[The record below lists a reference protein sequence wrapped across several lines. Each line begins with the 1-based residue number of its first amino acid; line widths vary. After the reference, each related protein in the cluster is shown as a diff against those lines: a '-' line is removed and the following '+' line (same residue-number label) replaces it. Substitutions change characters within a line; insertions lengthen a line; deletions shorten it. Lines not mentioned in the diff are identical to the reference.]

1 MFERGEGN
9 PRGDRTFFDRG
20 RERVREHTG
29 TDREGVPETEDRDE
43 ADAKSRLDQDPEE
56 QKNATDPAFDP
67 DDEAAG

>member
-1 MFERGEGN
+1 MFERRESN
-9 PRGDRTFFDRG
+9 PRGKRTFEDRG
-20 RERVREHTG
+20 RARVREHTG
-29 TDREGVPETEDRDE
+29 TDVEGVPETEDLDE